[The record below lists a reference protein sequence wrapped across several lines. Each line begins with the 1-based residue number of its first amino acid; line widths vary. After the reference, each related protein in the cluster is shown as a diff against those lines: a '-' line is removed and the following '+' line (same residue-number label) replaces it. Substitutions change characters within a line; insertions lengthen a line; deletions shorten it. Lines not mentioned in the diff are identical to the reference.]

1 MQFEIIKVR
10 GSKFCSCKKNK
21 KKLWSTKK
29 EKVVKGRTSQAIE
42 I

>member
-1 MQFEIIKVR
+1 MQFDIIKVR
-10 GSKFCSCKKNK
+10 GSKFCNCK

-29 EKVVKGRTSQAIE
+29 EKVVKGRTSQAVE